1 MAQKSV
7 AVLDVRSSEVTVF
20 VGERGVNGTF
30 VFKASRT
37 EPYGGYENGEFFKE
51 GDGKI
56 SDAILRAISAVEQVC
71 GERLRMLYV
80 GVPGDFT
87 KVLAKEQDIGFP
99 KKRKITEKD
108 RETLIEAGKEKTD
121 GYRFM
126 RASSMIYVT
135 NDKQRVVDPV
145 GISTAGLTGCISY
158 FYCSEYF
165 CRVIEEAVKDLRIS
179 LKYLP
184 TQFAMASYLVPSET
198 RDECALF
205 LDAGNISSTVSI
217 VLGNGIMAQHSFCA
231 VGGKGELCFGE
242 ERTALRLNLSPALLK
257 RLKGVLAEIL
267 GIGYK
272 YEFLSKNLRVALS
285 KREKKLL
292 AAALIAAD
300 FEGDKSFILRRL
312 PDTGEYAIDG
322 IYAFRLAA
330 LREKWTHIL
339 SYVPS
344 GFSSADLTQFCE
356 FLVGESRHKI
366 YLKDGSV
373 FGENFTRL
381 SRSSLMGEENA
392 ETEIILSDAGF
403 VYCLGEVDASLCD
416 FLQKYFAERAIF
428 S

>member
-7 AVLDVRSSEVTVF
+7 AVLDVRSSDVTVF

-37 EPYGGYENGEFFKE
+37 ESYGGYENGEFYKE
-51 GDGKI
+51 SDGKI

-71 GERLRMLYV
+71 GEHLRMLYV

-87 KVLAKEQDIGFP
+87 KVIAKEQDLGFP

-108 RETLIEAGKEKTD
+108 RVALIEAGKEQVD

-165 CRVIEEAVKDLRIS
+165 CQVIEDAVKNLKIG

-205 LDAGNISSTVSI
+205 LDAGNLSSTVSI

-231 VGGKGELCFGE
+231 GKIHVAFLVM
-242 ERTALRLNLSPALLK
+242 ERLQVSYEVALALLHRVNLFAKPEKESAAYAQLLHRGDSYEYSPALLAETVEEGLDRICEGAEAFLEEFDERELDYKPLYVSGEGLSDIRGAIEHVSK
-257 RLKGVLAEIL
+257 RLNRIL
-267 GIGYK
+267 
-272 YEFLSKNLRVALS
+272 EPVAPNLPYYNKPAMGSRVALLDMACEDNR
-285 KREKKLL
+285 K
-292 AAALIAAD
+292 
-300 FEGDKSFILRRL
+300 
-312 PDTGEYAIDG
+312 
-322 IYAFRLAA
+322 
-330 LREKWTHIL
+330 
-339 SYVPS
+339 S
-344 GFSSADLTQFCE
+344 GFLYRIFN
-356 FLVGESRHKI
+356 G
-366 YLKDGSV
+366 
-373 FGENFTRL
+373 FG
-381 SRSSLMGEENA
+381 G
-392 ETEIILSDAGF
+392 
-403 VYCLGEVDASLCD
+403 
-416 FLQKYFAERAIF
+416 
-428 S
+428 

>member
-231 VGGKGELCFGE
+231 GKIHVVFLVMERLQVSYDVALALLHRVNLFARSE
-242 ERTALRLNLSPALLK
+242 EGAAYAQLIYRGDSYEYSPALLAETVEEGLDQICEGAEAFLEEFDERELDNKPLYVSGEGLEDIRGAIEHISK
-257 RLKGVLAEIL
+257 RLNRIL
-267 GIGYK
+267 
-272 YEFLSKNLRVALS
+272 EPVAPNLPYYNKPAMGSRVAL
-285 KREKKLL
+285 LDM
-292 AAALIAAD
+292 AC
-300 FEGDKSFILRRL
+300 GDNRK
-312 PDTGEYAIDG
+312 
-322 IYAFRLAA
+322 
-330 LREKWTHIL
+330 
-339 SYVPS
+339 S
-344 GFSSADLTQFCE
+344 GFLYRIFN
-356 FLVGESRHKI
+356 G
-366 YLKDGSV
+366 
-373 FGENFTRL
+373 FG
-381 SRSSLMGEENA
+381 G
-392 ETEIILSDAGF
+392 
-403 VYCLGEVDASLCD
+403 
-416 FLQKYFAERAIF
+416 
-428 S
+428 

>member
-7 AVLDVRSSEVTVF
+7 AVLDIRSSEVTVF

-51 GDGKI
+51 GDGRI

-87 KVLAKEQDIGFP
+87 KVIAKEQDLGFP

-108 RETLIEAGKEKTD
+108 RQTLIEAGKEKVE

-165 CRVIEEAVKDLRIS
+165 CRTIEEVVRPLKIT

-184 TQFAMASYLVPSET
+184 TQLAMATYLVPSET

-205 LDAGNISSTVSI
+205 LDAGDLSSTISI
-217 VLGNGIMAQHSFCA
+217 VLGNGIMAQHSFGA
-231 VGGKGELCFGE
+231 GKIHVAFLVMERLQVPYDVALTLLHKVNLFAKPE
-242 ERTALRLNLSPALLK
+242 EVTAFSQLLYRGDSYEYSPALLAETVEEGLDRICEGAEEFLGDFDERELDYKPLYASGEGLTDIRGAVEHISK
-257 RLKGVLAEIL
+257 RLNRLLEPVAPELPYYNKPAMG
-267 GIGYK
+267 
-272 YEFLSKNLRVALS
+272 SRVALLDMACEDS
-285 KREKKLL
+285 RK
-292 AAALIAAD
+292 
-300 FEGDKSFILRRL
+300 
-312 PDTGEYAIDG
+312 
-322 IYAFRLAA
+322 
-330 LREKWTHIL
+330 
-339 SYVPS
+339 S
-344 GFSSADLTQFCE
+344 GFLYRIFN
-356 FLVGESRHKI
+356 G
-366 YLKDGSV
+366 
-373 FGENFTRL
+373 FG
-381 SRSSLMGEENA
+381 G
-392 ETEIILSDAGF
+392 
-403 VYCLGEVDASLCD
+403 
-416 FLQKYFAERAIF
+416 
-428 S
+428 